1 MTATYDTSSSVGV
14 NASSVATYVGDP
26 SAVFLEAISAKVAG
40 HLTEEEFKL
49 VVTGAQTSSVRQL
62 EARLLPSSDTP
73 ISMTQYR
80 VQTLWRW
87 LTGRPI
93 VGTLLI
99 VLLLSVV
106 GIMSWGLTAAVQTFY
121 AWLGLHIVSVG
132 VTVFIVMVMV
142 LIFKALTVQS
152 RRANADMWS
161 ARNGGGR
168 SQDPVH
174 INIER

>member
-1 MTATYDTSSSVGV
+1 MTAVRPVSS
-14 NASSVATYVGDP
+14 NAALTQYAGDP
-26 SAVFLEAISAKVAG
+26 SQVFLEAIAAKVAG

-49 VVTGAQTSSVRQL
+49 VVAGAQTTSVRQL
-62 EARLLPSSDTP
+62 EARLLPSPSSDVS
-73 ISMTQYR
+73 ISMTQFR
-80 VQTLWRW
+80 AQVLWRW
-87 LTGRPI
+87 LTVRPI

-99 VLLLSVV
+99 VLLLSVI